1 MEKTKKPV
9 KVIVQPH
16 YIGES
21 TKTEIFKRVI
31 IGEIRRKM
39 KREIAVNNNK

>member
-1 MEKTKKPV
+1 MAKTKKPV

-16 YIGES
+16 YVGES
-21 TKTEIFKRVI
+21 AKTEIFKRVI

-39 KREIAVNNNK
+39 KRENTVSDK